1 MNIYFKQSHL
11 QKTQQFYAKHGGKTI
26 ILARFM
32 PFIRTFAPFVAGVA
46 RMTYSRFV
54 GLDFLGG
61 FIWIFSLTW
70 LGYGFGNMPLVK
82 KNLTVVN
89 LAIIAIS
96 LLPVF
101 IGWLKSRRAPVAS

>member
-1 MNIYFKQSHL
+1 MA
-11 QKTQQFYAKHGGKTI
+11 T
-26 ILARFM
+26 
-32 PFIRTFAPFVAGVA
+32 V
-46 RMTYSRFV
+46 
-54 GLDFLGG
+54 LGG

-82 KNLTVVN
+82 KNLTAVI

-101 IGWLKSRRAPVAS
+101 FGWLKSRRAAVAG